1 MLKKRVIPI
10 LQLNN
15 DELVKSIKYKNHKY
29 VGDPINAVRIFN
41 EIQVDEII
49 LLDVFQSKNNLDLN
63 YEIIKDI
70 ADECRMPFTYGG
82 GIKNIDQVEKL
93 FSLGV
98 EKISINTS
106 ALENHEFIKTLSKV
120 FGSQSI
126 VVSLDIKKDFFGK
139 RRLYNWK
146 KNKMLSEDIVDQI
159 KTYTEYGAGEI
170 LINDVSNEGTLSG
183 FDFSMLEVIEKKIN
197 IPIIVNGGIN
207 SYEQINQI
215 LQNDN
220 IDAVGVGAFFIYY
233 GPHRAVLISYI
244 PEDKRKIIK

>member
-10 LQLNN
+10 LQLND

-49 LLDVFQSKNNLDLN
+49 LLDVFRSKKSLELN

-82 GIKNIDQVEKL
+82 GIKNLDQVEKL

-106 ALENHEFIKTLSKV
+106 ALENYEFIKTLSKV
-120 FGSQSI
+120 YGSQSV
-126 VVSLDIKKDFFGK
+126 VVSIDIKKDFFGK
-139 RRLYNWK
+139 RKLYNWK
-146 KNKMLSEDIVDQI
+146 KSKMLSKDIIDQI
-159 KTYTEYGAGEI
+159 KKYIEYGAGEI
-170 LINDVSNEGTLSG
+170 LINDVSNEGSLSG
-183 FDFSMLEVIEKKIN
+183 FDFSMLEIIEKKIN
-197 IPIIVNGGIN
+197 VPIIVNGGIN

-215 LQNDN
+215 LQNEN